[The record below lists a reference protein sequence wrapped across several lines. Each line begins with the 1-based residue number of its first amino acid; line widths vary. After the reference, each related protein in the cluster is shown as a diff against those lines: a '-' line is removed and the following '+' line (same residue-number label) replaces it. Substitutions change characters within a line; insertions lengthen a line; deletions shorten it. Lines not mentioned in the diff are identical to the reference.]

1 MKKKRQ
7 GSIRNAI
14 MIPVIAL
21 GIVSIVSNFVAIQN
35 IRNVNNN
42 ATVITDNYMASIS
55 DLNTIQT
62 GVQNVHKM
70 GLSHIIATDYDT
82 KITMVESIKAEE
94 EVLEQNLSAYEAKHK
109 RTRAVQFIRI
119 CGQIMRRFGRR

>member
-55 DLNTIQT
+55 DLNTI
-62 GVQNVHKM
+62 H
-70 GLSHIIATDYDT
+70 S
-82 KITMVESIKAEE
+82 
-94 EVLEQNLSAYEAKHK
+94 
-109 RTRAVQFIRI
+109 
-119 CGQIMRRFGRR
+119 